1 MNSVLLDPHHQPS
14 SASVLRGSPRQAPHG
29 RYRTPLQAV
38 PDAPGP
44 SNTRIEE
51 ESTLSD
57 SWRTSRLAQDDE
69 EEEEEPGNNR
79 GGVLQLLQ
87 QFSRAQ
93 AEGRGAGVGV

>member
-1 MNSVLLDPHHQPS
+1 M
-14 SASVLRGSPRQAPHG
+14 LRSPPRQAAAN

-38 PDAPGP
+38 ADT

-51 ESTLSD
+51 ESTLGD
-57 SWRTSRLAQDDE
+57 SWRTSRLAQDDDDE
-69 EEEEEPGNNR
+69 EDAAPGNNR

-93 AEGRGAGVGV
+93 AEGRGAGGVGV